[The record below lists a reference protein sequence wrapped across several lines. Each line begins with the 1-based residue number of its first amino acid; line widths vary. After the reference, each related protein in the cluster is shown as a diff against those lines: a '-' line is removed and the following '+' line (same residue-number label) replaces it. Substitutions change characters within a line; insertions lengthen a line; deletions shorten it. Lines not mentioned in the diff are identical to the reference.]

1 MCRIHVS
8 FISDLRMFTLATVF
22 MESTFANRGIATWR
36 YYETI
41 LCQENNIKLEL
52 PGGGSICWRRGIF
65 DSVPTWLHSPVPTWL
80 HSPVPTWLHSRV
92 ATRAVTL
99 GVTLL
104 VLPLHKVTFINDNV
118 SPNIRGRSLCRDV
131 DADWAAQW
139 CPALHALEP
148 AKTLPY
154 RLRYGRM
161 LIPSPG
167 ITDRNLF

>member
-1 MCRIHVS
+1 MSVS
-8 FISDLRMFTLATVF
+8 LAIY
-22 MESTFANRGIATWR
+22 ECSPYGITFANRGIATWR
-36 YYETI
+36 YYETN
-41 LCQENNIKLEL
+41 LCQENNIKLDKW
-52 PGGGSICWRRGIF
+52 GICWNCFGLVPSGGFICRRRGIF
-65 DSVPTWLHSPVPTWL
+65 DSVPTWLHG
-80 HSPVPTWLHSRV
+80 RV

-118 SPNIRGRSLCRDV
+118 SPNTRGRSLCHDI

-139 CPALHALEP
+139 CPAQHALEP
-148 AKTLPY
+148 AKTLSY